1 MILLKPVFVQEPTGR
16 PEGTEEAT
24 ARRQEV
30 YDPVNSTATYFIIII
45 CKYVFLF
52 HIYWRVRSTEWAVL
66 SCERGPRL
74 HTGFSTIL

>member
-1 MILLKPVFVQEPTGR
+1 LRWPSKIALCDCYNRSVMILLKPVFVQEPTGR

-52 HIYWRVRSTEWAVL
+52 HIY
-66 SCERGPRL
+66 
-74 HTGFSTIL
+74 